1 MENKELLVAQFYK
14 LIGVL
19 FAFVIINTSK
29 GQDNRNQVREIRSVV
44 DRIVGS
50 ALFNSTDYTNDTS
63 YYYFE
68 LLRMDLNNNSKVNE
82 IMASD
87 GASLLFKNC
96 IDWIN
101 RKRKKNLLDI
111 EAIAKKAN
119 LKNCSILVPIIII
132 SDDYKTARQKIE
144 NNPFEFY
151 KYKSKNIE
159 GFVYFVTPLT
169 YKGVQPYQ
177 SYLQINKEVHLLQKT
192 FQK

>member
-1 MENKELLVAQFYK
+1 MGQKGFHVTQFYK
-14 LIGVL
+14 LIGLL
-19 FAFVIINTSK
+19 FTFVIINTSK
-29 GQDNRNQVREIRSVV
+29 GQNNRNQVREIRSVV

-50 ALFNSTDYTNDTS
+50 ALINSSEYASDTS

-68 LLRMDLNNNSKVNE
+68 LLRINLNNHSKVNE

-111 EAIAKKAN
+111 EAIAKRAN
-119 LKNCSILVPIIII
+119 LKNCSILVPIFII
-132 SDDYKTARQKIE
+132 SDNYKTAKQKIE
-144 NNPFEFY
+144 NNPFELY
-151 KYKSKNIE
+151 KYKSKSIE
-159 GFVYFVTPLT
+159 GFVYFVTPLI

-177 SYLQINKEVHLLQKT
+177 SYVPSDKDFYFLQKT
-192 FQK
+192 FQ